1 MQNPVLLQEAER
13 TVKLTDADD
22 RLADLLKYTASWLID
37 FNSIRTISGT
47 WWLAN
52 TTVGGWYMWGIVKR
66 DFYPSYQVRYS
77 FRGGIRPRT
86 KFFNRMWL
94 TKYKIIAR
102 MMSVQETTYS
112 DLIVQLGLE
121 LFGFNL
127 SFLWA
132 LLYKINMLY
141 TKYCTAWQVQSH
153 WICNC
158 FSLIFNHPEK
168 LKKDYKRPADYHI

>member
-1 MQNPVLLQEAER
+1 
-13 TVKLTDADD
+13 
-22 RLADLLKYTASWLID
+22 
-37 FNSIRTISGT
+37 
-47 WWLAN
+47 
-52 TTVGGWYMWGIVKR
+52 MWGIVKR

-86 KFFNRMWL
+86 EMFNRMWL

-121 LFGFNL
+121 LFGFNS

-141 TKYCTAWQVQSH
+141 TKYCIQSTVYKVPYTKYCTA
-153 WICNC
+153 
-158 FSLIFNHPEK
+158 
-168 LKKDYKRPADYHI
+168 

>member
-1 MQNPVLLQEAER
+1 
-13 TVKLTDADD
+13 
-22 RLADLLKYTASWLID
+22 
-37 FNSIRTISGT
+37 
-47 WWLAN
+47 
-52 TTVGGWYMWGIVKR
+52 MWGIVKR
-66 DFYPSYQVRYS
+66 DFYPSSQVRYS

-86 KFFNRMWL
+86 EMFNRMWL

-102 MMSVQETTYS
+102 MMPVQETTYS

-141 TKYCTAWQVQSH
+141 TKYCIQSTVPLDR
-153 WICNC
+153 C
-158 FSLIFNHPEK
+158 S
-168 LKKDYKRPADYHI
+168 HIEFVIAFL